1 MVKTQYL
8 DEQTFDTFKRNQ
20 EKLIEILNHN
30 MTKVQV
36 DVNWLKKGMGW
47 MIGFMASIF
56 LAILGILIKF
66 VLS

>member
-20 EKLIEILNHN
+20 EKLIEVLNHN

-56 LAILGILIKF
+56 LTILGILIKF

>member
-20 EKLIEILNHN
+20 EKLIEVLNHN